1 MSPTPP
7 KYFFFARPLGSISY
21 PPTPDY
27 FFFVRA
33 SGFNTG
39 GHDPQIILFFVALA
53 CTPGYMVGGAINAPC
68 FFCFAAARVWPR
80 AYMVEIHQRFI

>member
-7 KYFFFARPLGSISY
+7 KHFFLYGRFAQFRTHPPENFVLYGPLAPKQGV
-21 PPTPDY
+21 T
-27 FFFVRA
+27 
-33 SGFNTG
+33 T

-68 FFCFAAARVWPR
+68 FFLFCRCSCVATCV
-80 AYMVEIHQRFI
+80 HG